1 MRPISLTPSKILGLL
16 ALAAAATLYLSGPS
30 HAADL
35 NGVPPQKVDAQG
47 NVVKP
52 LSWFGGASIGANFNA
67 AQLDSGPVR
76 IDLGAQD
83 YQVGV
88 EAGFDYRLVGP
99 FSIGGLARYDWTNA
113 KASLLGTDASYNG
126 IWTAA
131 AKFTYHVNA
140 GAEAYGLLGYSG
152 TTFKLDDISDTKRGF
167 VYGLGLEIKI
177 SESPVNIFAEWA
189 RTEFK
194 AEDLGGVTFKP
205 SVDVARIGTRIRF

>member
-1 MRPISLTPSKILGLL
+1 MRRFHIPRIAAFVAAFFCIAGGLF
-16 ALAAAATLYLSGPS
+16 ASAY
-30 HAADL
+30 AADL
-35 NGVPPQKVDAQG
+35 GGPPQKIDAQG
-47 NVVKP
+47 NVKP

-67 AQLDSGPVR
+67 AQLDSGPIR
-76 IDLGAQD
+76 IDLGSQD

-88 EAGFDYRLVGP
+88 EAGFDYRLAGP
-99 FSIGGLARYDWTNA
+99 FSVGGLARYDWTNA
-113 KASLLGTDASYNG
+113 KASLFGTDASYTG

-140 GAEAYGLLGYSG
+140 GADLYGLLGYSG
-152 TTFKLDDISDTKRGF
+152 TTFKLQDLSDTKRGF
-167 VYGLGLEIKI
+167 VYGLGLEIKLG
-177 SESPVNIFAEWA
+177 ESPVNLFAEWA